1 MIKNVKVY
9 GLYESMIAS
18 GYPMLE
24 EDLTEKEFTYEVK
37 NLKKHIE
44 ICEDLA
50 KKGIAIK
57 DVEDKELQTAYR
69 HYRRC
74 LNLGNVANGTGHDN
88 FAKGVRVQFDLT
100 ATHVFMPQFMRYH
113 FQDIISLK
121 WAC

>member
-24 EDLTEKEFTYEVK
+24 EELTEKEFTCEVE
-37 NLKKHIE
+37 NLMKHIH

-50 KKGIAIK
+50 KRSVAIK
-57 DVEDKELQTAYR
+57 DVADKELQTAYR